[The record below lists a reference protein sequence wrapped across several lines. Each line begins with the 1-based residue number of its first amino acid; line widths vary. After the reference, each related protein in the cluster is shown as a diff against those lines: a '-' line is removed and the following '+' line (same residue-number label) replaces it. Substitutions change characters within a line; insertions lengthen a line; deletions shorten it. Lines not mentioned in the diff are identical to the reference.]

1 MEPVEEDTR
10 RRWLPRVP
18 RTEDFASAVHDPR
31 VVARVGVLLG
41 TGFLLVFATGLY
53 SHFQQNPV
61 AWIPLGP
68 EPGWLYRVSQG
79 IHVGA
84 GIACLPLLLA
94 KLYSAYPALFEQPA
108 VRGSLHALERLSIA
122 LLVATATF
130 QLVTG
135 VLNTFQWYPWSFGF
149 VGVHYAT
156 SWVVMGSLL
165 VHIGV
170 KLPIIVPALKAQIR
184 DGEIIDR
191 EIADNSPLPRLHISD
206 GDLMSIPDG
215 DSHSAP
221 DRTTASATATRRGFL
236 TAVAVTTLGAVALTV
251 GQTVR
256 PLAPLS
262 VLSPR
267 DPRVGSQGLPVNK
280 TASSAQV
287 TADVVGPDWRL
298 ELEGPNG
305 TKQLSR
311 DDLLAMDQHT
321 ADLSIAC
328 VEGWSAMAT
337 WQGVRMRDLVERAGG
352 RIGDGGNDV
361 AVASL
366 QVGGAYSRSVLQAT
380 YIDHDDTLL
389 ALKLNGEDLNLDHGY
404 PARIIAPN
412 RAGVLQTKWVNR
424 LAVVEPVI
432 A

>member
-1 MEPVEEDTR
+1 MAKVEDETR
-10 RRWLPRVP
+10 RSRLPRLP
-18 RTEDFASAVHDPR
+18 RTEDFASAIHDPR

-41 TGFLLVFATGLY
+41 SAFLLVFLTGLY
-53 SHFQQNPV
+53 SHVHQNPV
-61 AWIPLGP
+61 AWFPLGP
-68 EPGWLYRVSQG
+68 DPAWLYRVTQG

-84 GIACLPLLLA
+84 GIACVPLLLA
-94 KLYSAYPALFEQPA
+94 KLYAAYPALFEQPP
-108 VRGSLHALERLSIA
+108 VRGPLHALERLSVA
-122 LLVATATF
+122 VLVATATF

-156 SWVVMGSLL
+156 SWVVIGSLL
-165 VHIGV
+165 IHVGV
-170 KLPIIVPALKAQIR
+170 KLPVIVPALRARIK
-184 DGEIIDR
+184 DGEIVDP
-191 EIADNSPLPRLHISD
+191 EIADESPLPRTHISD

-215 DSHSAP
+215 DLHPAE
-221 DRTTASATATRRGFL
+221 DRSTTEATATRRGFL

-262 VLSPR
+262 VLAPR
-267 DPRVGSQGLPVNK
+267 DPRVGSQGVPVNK
-280 TASSAQV
+280 TAASAQV
-287 TADVVGPDWRL
+287 TSDVVGPAWRL
-298 ELEGPNG
+298 ELEGPDG
-305 TKQLSR
+305 VVQLSR

-321 ADLSIAC
+321 ADLPIAC

-337 WQGVRMRDLVERAGG
+337 WQGVRVRDLVERAGG
-352 RIGDGGNDV
+352 RVGDGGHDV
-361 AVASL
+361 SVASL
-366 QVGGAYSRSVLQAT
+366 QVGGAYSRSVLQAS
-380 YIDHDDTLL
+380 YVASDDTLL
-389 ALKLNGEDLNLDHGY
+389 ALRLNGQDLNLDHGY

-412 RAGVLQTKWVNR
+412 RPGVLQTKWVNR